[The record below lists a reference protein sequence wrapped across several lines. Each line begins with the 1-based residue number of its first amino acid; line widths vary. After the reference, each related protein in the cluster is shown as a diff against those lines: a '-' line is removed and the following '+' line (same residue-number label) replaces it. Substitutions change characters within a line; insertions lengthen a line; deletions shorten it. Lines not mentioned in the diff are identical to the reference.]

1 MTLQGGAGDSRT
13 TPSPGKCPPGPRTMH
28 RSSPQ
33 GLRTPGKAV
42 GECQGLVDREPR
54 LRESCIRDGHLGKAG
69 DRSQGP
75 SRSWLAV
82 NRKLCFLG
90 PQLTPLPTSLTCLGT
105 PALGQSLETGAF

>member
-1 MTLQGGAGDSRT
+1 MQGTL
-13 TPSPGKCPPGPRTMH
+13 
-28 RSSPQ
+28 
-33 GLRTPGKAV
+33 GLPLPLANAHLALEQCTGVARKGSEHPARPWE
-42 GECQGLVDREPR
+42 ECQGLLDREPR